1 MNLSSHELPSVLP
14 KNSSKR
20 SGVTKHLAGTTGMR
34 RKMLGSRGSEG
45 TLVTVNKWHVKGIRK
60 RRMEM
65 LVMRTPVLYE
75 KWGTNSE
82 PATECCDVSWRESEH
97 HFSQDREDTNTVSVV
112 RLLGLAPS
120 YITY

>member
-1 MNLSSHELPSVLP
+1 
-14 KNSSKR
+14 
-20 SGVTKHLAGTTGMR
+20 
-34 RKMLGSRGSEG
+34 
-45 TLVTVNKWHVKGIRK
+45 
-60 RRMEM
+60 M

-120 YITY
+120 YITYYLWAPLGRFLTSFCLSFSLP